1 MTMMAD
7 FLEDS
12 PPLLRSLFCGTI
24 SSLSGIESRGDEGTK
39 GPSLAGVYPFFERE
53 RAFHPDK

>member
-39 GPSLAGVYPFFERE
+39 GPSLDIAL
-53 RAFHPDK
+53 